1 MRRKANRWA
10 ALAGAIGLA
19 AMLAGC
25 AHWSKSH
32 LAPEGVVA
40 AQPRGI
46 RIRAVLQNGEGWV
59 LRDAAVVGDS
69 LVGELVA
76 VEQPYDRRGL
86 RVRRFPAGVRAAVA
100 LSNLDRIEVR
110 RKDAFTSI
118 VLFLSLLAL
127 GFIGLLYIV
136 VAPGVFGW

>member
-1 MRRKANRWA
+1 MRRKGSRWA

-40 AQPRGI
+40 AQPREF
-46 RIRAVLQNGEGWV
+46 RIRAVLQSKEAWV
-59 LRDAAVVGDS
+59 LRNAEVVGDS

-76 VEQPYDRRGL
+76 VEQPYDPRGL
-86 RVRRFPAGVRAAVA
+86 HLRKYPRGVRAAVA
-100 LSNLDRIEVR
+100 LANLDRIEVR
-110 RKDAFTSI
+110 RKDLFASI
-118 VLFLSLLAL
+118 VLFVTLLGL
-127 GFIGLLYIV
+127 GFLGLIYF
-136 VAPGVFGW
+136 AAAAGAFGG